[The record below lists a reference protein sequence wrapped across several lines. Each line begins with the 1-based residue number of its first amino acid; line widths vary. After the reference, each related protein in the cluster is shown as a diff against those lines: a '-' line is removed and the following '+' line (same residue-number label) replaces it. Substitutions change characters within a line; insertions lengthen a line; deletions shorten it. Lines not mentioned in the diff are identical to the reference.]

1 MGKLHPG
8 EKGRVVALM
17 LLDRMVQRLG
27 AYADPS
33 FASRPAAEQ
42 ANAVGGDG
50 VHLAQFQDVARRFTP
65 AELGTLLERFATV
78 HARQRVGATY
88 LDTMPVDFGIAEFIA
103 SW

>member
-1 MGKLHPG
+1 M
-8 EKGRVVALM
+8 VALT

-33 FASRPAAEQ
+33 FASRAAAEQ
-42 ANAVGGDG
+42 ASAVGGDE

-65 AELGTLLERFATV
+65 AELGTLLERFATI
-78 HARQRVGATY
+78 HDRQLDGDTY
-88 LDTMPVDFGIAEFIA
+88 LDTMPVDFGVAEFIA